1 MPKQEH
7 CREADIA
14 FYKKEIAP
22 ILPPQVLDFHA
33 HIWTRAQW
41 KKVPWEENAPGSK
54 YMVTQTDYS
63 TDELLADG
71 RRIFSDRQY
80 NAVCFGYPTPA
91 ADIELTNNYVALAG
105 HKRNLFPLMLA
116 GRDMVSR
123 EKIEQRIL
131 NDSFLGYKVFLNW
144 YGNNYGNVS
153 IEDMIGPVE
162 MELANEY
169 HLIVLLHVPRDE
181 RLADT
186 EVQVGVRSLSR
197 NYPNAQIV
205 LAHCGRCYLP
215 DQMKMAI
222 NTVKNLKNVYLDTSM
237 VMDPL
242 VLQMVFETIDSKRV
256 LFGTD
261 LPVARMRG
269 RRVYVMDHWVDVVC
283 GDYPPSAYRVE
294 TKDIHATFMVYEIIL
309 AIRRAAERVGLS
321 QNQLRAMFYDNGM
334 ALLKKVGTSGK
345 NSRKNWR
352 GKDE

>member
-1 MPKQEH
+1 M
-7 CREADIA
+7 
-14 FYKKEIAP
+14 
-22 ILPPQVLDFHA
+22 
-33 HIWTRAQW
+33 
-41 KKVPWEENAPGSK
+41 
-54 YMVTQTDYS
+54 
-63 TDELLADG
+63 
-71 RRIFSDRQY
+71 
-80 NAVCFGYPTPA
+80 CFGYPTPA

-116 GRDMVSR
+116 GRDMMSR

-181 RLADT
+181 RLADP
-186 EVQVGVRSLSR
+186 EVQAGVRSLSR

-222 NTVKNLKNVYLDTSM
+222 NAVRDLKNVYLDTSM

-261 LPVARMRG
+261 LPIARMRG
-269 RRVYVMDHWVDVVC
+269 RRVYVMDHWVDVVS

-294 TKDIHATFMVYEIIL
+294 AKDIHATFMVYEIIL
-309 AIRRAAERVGLS
+309 AIRRAAEKARLS
-321 QNQLRAMFYDNGM
+321 QYQLQAIFYDNGT
-334 ALLKKVGTSGK
+334 ALLKKVGTFGK
-345 NSRKNWR
+345 NSRK
-352 GKDE
+352 KYEK

>member
-1 MPKQEH
+1 MTEEEH
-7 CREADIA
+7 YKKVDIP
-14 FYKKEIAP
+14 FYKEEVAP

-71 RRIFSDRQY
+71 RNIFPDCAY

-91 ADIELTNNYVALAG
+91 AEIELTNNYVALAG
-105 HKRNLFPLMLA
+105 HKRNLFPLMLV
-116 GRDMVSR
+116 GRDMMSR

-131 NDSFLGYKVFLNW
+131 NDGFLGYKVLINW
-144 YGNNYGNVS
+144 YGNDYGNVS

-169 HLIVLLHVPRDE
+169 RLIVLLHVPRE
-181 RLADT
+181 GRLADP
-186 EVQVGVRSLSR
+186 EVQAGVQSLSK
-197 NYPNAQIV
+197 NYPHSQIV

-215 DQMKMAI
+215 DQMKKAI
-222 NTVKNLKNVYLDTSM
+222 NVVKDLENVYLDTSM

-261 LPVARMRG
+261 FPVARMRG
-269 RRVYVMDHWVDVVC
+269 RRVYVMDHWVDVVS

-294 TKDIHATFMVYEIIL
+294 AKDIQATFMVYEIIL

-321 QNQLRAMFYDNGM
+321 QDQLRAIFHNNGM
-334 ALLKKVGTSGK
+334 VLLKKVSTSGK
-345 NSRKNWR
+345 NSRKKKEWKR
-352 GKDE
+352 